1 MLVSAFEVVSGT
13 DVVVVVRVVN
23 VVGIHL
29 TDMDVNVYHVVV

>member
-23 VVGIHL
+23 VVDIHL